1 MIYKTFKDAELF
13 EGATNKTY
21 EYHIEDN
28 DINYCIVEITGR
40 FPLKGRLTNTVC
52 KEMVHILDGSG
63 LIVVDNVT
71 YELKKDD
78 VVLIK
83 PGQKYYWEGNMR
95 VGASCSP
102 AWYPEQSHN
111 IAE

>member
-1 MIYKTFKDAELF
+1 MIYKRFKDTELF
-13 EGATNKTY
+13 EGSTNKTY

-28 DINYCIVEITGR
+28 DINYCIVVINGR
-40 FPLKGRLTNTVC
+40 FPLQGSLTNTVC
-52 KEMVHILDGSG
+52 KEMVHILEGEG
-63 LIVVDNVT
+63 IIVVENKKYD
-71 YELKKDD
+71 LKKDD

-83 PGQKYYWEGNMR
+83 PNEKYYWEGNMR

-111 IAE
+111 VE